1 MNKYLLDKQKK
12 VFDLFSVMRIV
23 EEMEYADSIS
33 DDYPKVCHYC
43 DGFQECR
50 YDKSLEGHKENC
62 LLMKNK
68 GNVFNLIVKE
78 CSDME
83 DGNFF
88 LNLTTAMY
96 LQNII

>member
-1 MNKYLLDKQKK
+1 
-12 VFDLFSVMRIV
+12 
-23 EEMEYADSIS
+23 
-33 DDYPKVCHYC
+33 
-43 DGFQECR
+43 
-50 YDKSLEGHKENC
+50 
-62 LLMKNK
+62 MKNK

-96 LQNII
+96 LQNIL